1 MKYFNKFW
9 QDRKWMQDTGH
20 LTQEIREAVAK
31 SRGTRI
37 FITKEK
43 DKLPQEMLEKYRI

>member
-9 QDRKWMQDTGH
+9 QDRKWMQDRN

-31 SRGTRI
+31 SRGTGI